1 MNHINLISS
10 LNSTLSLPQVE
21 EKDLELWFPSIPFE
35 FTLVD
40 STIDSTVDST
50 VDHRPSEPL
59 ISSGT
64 SSNTK
69 VKLSSQER
77 KKRNSE
83 SSARHRAKK
92 KVADLEL
99 QEKYLESCKE
109 IDKLV
114 NENLELKREVAYL
127 KRLFK
132 ESF

>member
-40 STIDSTVDST
+40 STVDST

-59 ISSGT
+59 ISSST